1 LNAAIAKF
9 VAFNQMDWD
18 QYLGLVNY
26 AYNTSVHSVI
36 GEIPATA
43 VFKIAP
49 TTLLEFI
56 HMLPIGLE
64 LQTKWAIR
72 GRKVMESALEQCRN
86 VAFDRVK
93 KASADINLL
102 NGAEEPFGPG
112 DIVWLTDRQ
121 GLRDGRKA
129 KHTLRH
135 SGPYRVLTING
146 QYSYWI
152 QHVNTGA
159 RYRVHYHHLTL
170 ATEPTQ
176 LKYRPGGYVRGGEG
190 SEAVELVSSA
200 TQAAFPQPINLPTS
214 DNVVELPTPE
224 SVSEPDLPVVDPF
237 LPSDYSN
244 ATYTPVRDPS
254 GAITQHTN
262 AFSTKTTRSGR
273 VVTVPVRYL
282 NMFMW
287 FQTPSSS
294 YPVDGEREE
303 ARM

>member
-1 LNAAIAKF
+1 
-9 VAFNQMDWD
+9 
-18 QYLGLVNY
+18 
-26 AYNTSVHSVI
+26 
-36 GEIPATA
+36 
-43 VFKIAP
+43 
-49 TTLLEFI
+49 
-56 HMLPIGLE
+56 
-64 LQTKWAIR
+64 
-72 GRKVMESALEQCRN
+72 MESALEQCRN

-176 LKYRPGGYVRGGEG
+176 LKYRPSGHVRGGEG
-190 SEAVELVSSA
+190 SEAVELVSPA
-200 TQAAFPQPINLPTS
+200 YPQPINIPTT
-214 DNVVELPTPE
+214 DAVVELPNSE
-224 SVSEPDLPVVDPF
+224 SVSEPVSEIESPVVDPF
-237 LPSDYSN
+237 QPSDYTN
-244 ATYTPVRDPS
+244 ASYTSDITA
-254 GAITQHTN
+254 GGGITQHTN

-282 NMFMW
+282 NMFCM
-287 FQTPSSS
+287 FQQTPWHPS
-294 YPVDGEREE
+294 PVAGEREE